1 MSELGGSDLSG
12 IGFGIGVDRCVL
24 ACEAEGIELPQS
36 QSLDL
41 FLVPLSVVA
50 KTAALKIAEVLRT
63 SGLKVDLAYGDRSLK
78 GGMKAAD
85 KSGARFSLVIGD
97 DELSSDTATLKQMR
111 TGESVSVKISSLSEN
126 IHELLGRHIGDR

>member
-1 MSELGGSDLSG
+1 M
-12 IGFGIGVDRCVL
+12 
-24 ACEAEGIELPQS
+24 
-36 QSLDL
+36 
-41 FLVPLSVVA
+41 A